1 MNLRDLF
8 LRLLDEQKWR
18 EQKAQQMSSGL
29 GSMPYNFDETMNL
42 KYPTLM
48 DVFRKKDEEAQQD
61 EKIWDNIAKEG
72 PVPSYAP
79 HRYYLKEGYD
89 LNWKRNREREKKPL

>member
-29 GSMPYNFDETMNL
+29 GSMPYNFDEKMNL
-42 KYPTLM
+42 NYPMLM
-48 DVFRKKDEEAQQD
+48 DMYRQRDKNDLHNYKKWEEMEAPD
-61 EKIWDNIAKEG
+61 
-72 PVPSYAP
+72 YAP
-79 HRYYLKEGYD
+79 HRYYLKECYD